1 MTTDA
6 TAVQAANFRWYLVGV
21 ACWFAGFG
29 MLLVLFPWLVAIE
42 LNESPDRVG
51 IAQMSMMLPT
61 LFFVLIGGSLADRI
75 GPRRVIVAALAG
87 CGIPPLLLAIGI
99 GAGQLT
105 YAGLIVF
112 ALVIGTVQSFV
123 TPAREAILPRVA
135 PGSLQ
140 RAIGAVV
147 FVMFGIQIVGF
158 LIAGSADIV
167 GPVPLV
173 LLQGAITAFG
183 AIAFAKL
190 KLPPWQIPPRSDTG
204 ALRGFLDS
212 YATVLR
218 LRQLRPVIVL
228 NMCIGIAFMGA
239 FTVGIP
245 LLIREQH
252 AGTPTEIA
260 LANVA
265 NTFGI
270 IVCVAVQM
278 RAPSIRRCG
287 RALLLGLSGGAC
299 VLGLMALPLP
309 YYGFLGLTFVWGLFG
324 GISITMGRTLVQEL
338 APESHRTR
346 VMALYTLAFLG
357 GAPIGSLGMGYSVD
371 WFGALH
377 AMLVPSAG
385 MLTLCLLIAWR
396 TDLWR
401 LQSPLALS
409 PSEEPAR

>member
-252 AGTPTEIA
+252 AGTPTEIE
-260 LANVA
+260 
-265 NTFGI
+265 
-270 IVCVAVQM
+270 
-278 RAPSIRRCG
+278 RCG
-287 RALLLGLSGGAC
+287 FSSC
-299 VLGLMALPLP
+299 
-309 YYGFLGLTFVWGLFG
+309 
-324 GISITMGRTLVQEL
+324 S
-338 APESHRTR
+338 S
-346 VMALYTLAFLG
+346 
-357 GAPIGSLGMGYSVD
+357 
-371 WFGALH
+371 
-377 AMLVPSAG
+377 
-385 MLTLCLLIAWR
+385 
-396 TDLWR
+396 
-401 LQSPLALS
+401 
-409 PSEEPAR
+409 